1 MGKEKFLKELEYLL
15 MDLSEEERQEALQYY
30 RDYFEDAGLEHEQD
44 ILRELGSPER
54 TAAELKGSLNGQ
66 EDGGEFSE
74 RGYRAEWYTE
84 ERVPDHYTELA
95 AGKRSV
101 GDRSSKRRKAWQERW
116 KEKWRSWHSDNA
128 DEANR
133 APDDEIAKR
142 RRNGLL
148 FLILFLIFGLPIAGT
163 ILSAGASIVLAVLAA
178 LLGGIAGLVALCIGA
193 VVLVAAI
200 FAAGVALIIAGCLGI
215 SVLPVGLMCIGGGF
229 LILAAAFLL
238 MIAVKWGFRTVIPG
252 FLGFLADL
260 IKAICS
266 WIRKAVSTLRSR
278 GGAAQ

>member
-84 ERVPDHYTELA
+84 DERVPDQYTELA
-95 AGKRSV
+95 AGQRS
-101 GDRSSKRRKAWQERW
+101 GADGSSKRR
-116 KEKWRSWHSDNA
+116 
-128 DEANR
+128 
-133 APDDEIAKR
+133 
-142 RRNGLL
+142 NGIL

-163 ILSAGASIVLAVLAA
+163 ILSAGASVVLAVLAA
-178 LLGGIAGLVALCIGA
+178 VLGGIAGLIGLCIGA
-193 VVLVAAI
+193 AALAAAV
-200 FAAGVALIIAGCLGI
+200 FVAGVALIIAGCLSI

-229 LILAAAFLL
+229 LILAASFLL

-252 FLGFLADL
+252 FIGFLSDL
-260 IKAICS
+260 IKAVCS
-266 WIRKAVSTLRSR
+266 WIRKAVSALRSK